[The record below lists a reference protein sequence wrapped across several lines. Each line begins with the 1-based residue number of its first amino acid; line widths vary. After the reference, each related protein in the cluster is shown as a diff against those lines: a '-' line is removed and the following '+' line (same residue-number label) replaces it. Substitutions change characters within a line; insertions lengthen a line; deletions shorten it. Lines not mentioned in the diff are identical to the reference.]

1 MNDYFFSFQD
11 SPYNSSSVKI
21 IDTVEKELV
30 KYYQMKETQT
40 NQKEAKESKQYH
52 WKPSNRY

>member
-52 WKPSNRY
+52 